1 MAGQYPIAGSS
12 RSVRS
17 SGEGRPSDETV
28 VERREAGPLPKK
40 QGELGWTD
48 SDNEQT
54 QEPETAE
61 DDQLPAR
68 HPADHS
74 SPSLPASTESNT
86 APEATLPTAQANAS
100 SSSLQSRSSSFKQF
114 LHKPRPLPKIRGI
127 RSSTLLRVLIV
138 TATLLGTIIGWII
151 TVTRMNTWAS
161 EASQLSASPSSQ
173 QGATPSSPSSAMS
186 QMTSSSLVFV
196 HVGFGGAVLFQLFML
211 ERSVY
216 RLRAERYA
224 FLHPNEMLGA
234 MGGDVSGVMGLAPWN
249 RPPLPTYAA
258 ALGVRGTG
266 DVEDNII
273 AVPPPPEY
281 GNTRGSTL
289 LLAAH
294 LPSNL
299 TRPPSSRSTSQLNMS
314 TVSRPTSQR
323 SLRDALG
330 RTPDA
335 WSRPVSYTED
345 ALRQDARR
353 SLDLEAALSQ
363 LEGAGQRRGSG
374 GIRVTRP
381 EGAVVRH

>member
-48 SDNEQT
+48 LDNEQT
-54 QEPETAE
+54 REPEAAE

-68 HPADHS
+68 HPADRS
-74 SPSLPASTESNT
+74 SPSLPVSTEPNT

-127 RSSTLLRVLIV
+127 RSSTLLRVLLV

-161 EASQLSASPSSQ
+161 EASQFTAPPSDQ
-173 QGATPSSPSSAMS
+173 QGATPSSSSAMS

-266 DVEDNII
+266 DVEVSIYK
-273 AVPPPPEY
+273 PL
-281 GNTRGSTL
+281 S
-289 LLAAH
+289 H
-294 LPSNL
+294 
-299 TRPPSSRSTSQLNMS
+299 SQL
-314 TVSRPTSQR
+314 
-323 SLRDALG
+323 G
-330 RTPDA
+330 
-335 WSRPVSYTED
+335 Y
-345 ALRQDARR
+345 
-353 SLDLEAALSQ
+353 
-363 LEGAGQRRGSG
+363 
-374 GIRVTRP
+374 
-381 EGAVVRH
+381 